1 MAIQIQIQ
9 IWRYMQYGD
18 TDTNTEGL
26 VIHIQRYMQY
36 EDTVT
41 DTERYGIQI
50 QGKKKHAI

>member
-1 MAIQIQIQ
+1 
-9 IWRYMQYGD
+9 MQYGD